1 MTTDA
6 EVEARVRAKMEHD
19 GAAPAAV
26 ETFVRYWR
34 RLAAGEACRISGS
47 ELLPPPPPPDA
58 ETLPEPDD
66 PAGVLR
72 RAAVV
77 KLNGGLGT
85 SMGLDRAKSLLPV
98 KDGLS
103 FLDLIVRQTLHLRA
117 AAPELP
123 LIFMNSFRTDAD
135 TRAALAAHPALAQ
148 GAAGLPRT
156 FIQNRVPRLDARTL
170 QPVAWPAD
178 PACEWCPPGHGD
190 LYPSL
195 VTTGLLPRLRAAGV
209 EVLFVSNADNLGA
222 TLDPRILAWF
232 GASGL
237 PLMLEAADRTAS
249 DRKGGHFAL
258 RRDGGL
264 IVRESAQCPPGE
276 AAEFQDI
283 ERYRYFNTN
292 NLWIRLSALEAALAR
307 SGGVL
312 DLPMMCNEKTLDP
325 ADPASPRVIQIET
338 AMGSAIRVFEGA
350 GILRVPRMRFA
361 PVKTTD
367 DLLALRSD
375 AYDRLPDDRVR
386 LHPSR
391 AGRPPRI
398 ALDPAFF
405 RTLGAFEQRFPA
417 GVPSLIG
424 AETLEVR
431 GDVTFGAGVVIRGCV
446 RLAAGAEP
454 MFVPDGSV
462 LTG

>member
-1 MTTDA
+1 MPYDP
-6 EVEARVRAKMEHD
+6 EGEARVRAKMED
-19 GAAPAAV
+19 AGAAPASV
-26 ETFVRYWR
+26 EAFVRYWR
-34 RLAAGEACRISGS
+34 RLAAGESCLISGRD
-47 ELLPPPPPPDA
+47 LAPAPPPPDA
-58 ETLPEPDD
+58 EALPEPAD
-66 PAGVLR
+66 PARALR

-85 SMGLDRAKSLLPV
+85 SMGLDRAKSLLPA

-117 AAPELP
+117 AAPDLP
-123 LIFMNSFRTDAD
+123 LVFMNSFRTDDD
-135 TRAALAAHPALAQ
+135 TRAALAAHPKLAA

-156 FIQNRVPRLDARTL
+156 FVQNRVPKLDARTL
-170 QPVAWPAD
+170 RPAAWSAD
-178 PACEWCPPGHGD
+178 PAHEWCPPGHGD
-190 LYPSL
+190 LYPAL
-195 VTTGLLPRLRAAGV
+195 LTAGLLPRLRAAGV

-232 GASGL
+232 DASGL
-237 PLMLEAADRTAS
+237 PFVLEAADRTAS

-276 AAEFQDI
+276 EAEFQDI
-283 ERYRYFNTN
+283 DRYRYFNTN
-292 NLWIRLSALEAALAR
+292 NLWIRVSALEAALAR
-307 SGGVL
+307 GGGAL
-312 DLPMMCNEKTLDP
+312 DLPMMSNEKTVNP

-338 AMGSAIRVFEGA
+338 AMGAAIGMFEGA
-350 GILRVPRMRFA
+350 GILRVPRSRFA

-367 DLLALRSD
+367 DLLALWSD
-375 AYDRLPDDRVR
+375 AYERLPDDRVR

-417 GVPSLIG
+417 GAPSLRA
-424 AETLEVR
+424 AESLEVR
-431 GDVTFGAGVVIRGCV
+431 GDVTFGAGVVIRGRV
-446 RLAAGAEP
+446 RVAAGASP

-462 LTG
+462 LEG